1 MGKQQDYSTETASPS
16 EEIDL
21 IELAKKL
28 WNQRI
33 FILKVAGIAA
43 IVGLIVAFSIPKEFT
58 TTVKMAPE
66 GINTTKGGG
75 MADLAALAGFDL
87 GSSDNWEGINLTLY
101 PDVIMSTPFMV
112 ELSQIPVQGEKMDS
126 TLTLYD
132 YIDTQISSPWWSY
145 VFKFP
150 LKIIGWVTSLG
161 KEEEAEPSTL
171 NPYALSKKQSDILE
185 GLKSRIAISV
195 DKKTGVI
202 TASATTQD
210 PVVTATVADSM
221 VNKLQEYIYKYRTEK
236 AIRDLN
242 FTENLFEEAK
252 QNYYEAQRKWAT
264 AYDANRNIAKQSA
277 QVDLTRLQN
286 EQQLAFSVYNQMAQQ
301 LETAKIKV
309 QEQTPCVTII
319 EPASVPVKKSNAS
332 KLVILV
338 GFIFLGL
345 CVAVGK
351 ILLPDFF
358 VKKQNE
364 SIVPQ
369 EN

>member
-1 MGKQQDYSTETASPS
+1 M
-16 EEIDL
+16 
-21 IELAKKL
+21 
-28 WNQRI
+28 
-33 FILKVAGIAA
+33 
-43 IVGLIVAFSIPKEFT
+43 
-58 TTVKMAPE
+58 
-66 GINTTKGGG
+66 
-75 MADLAALAGFDL
+75 
-87 GSSDNWEGINLTLY
+87 
-101 PDVIMSTPFMV
+101 
-112 ELSQIPVQGEKMDS
+112 
-126 TLTLYD
+126 
-132 YIDTQISSPWWSY
+132 
-145 VFKFP
+145 
-150 LKIIGWVTSLG
+150 
-161 KEEEAEPSTL
+161 
-171 NPYALSKKQSDILE
+171 
-185 GLKSRIAISV
+185 
-195 DKKTGVI
+195 
-202 TASATTQD
+202 
-210 PVVTATVADSM
+210 
-221 VNKLQEYIYKYRTEK
+221 YKYRTEK
-236 AIRDLN
+236 AIRDLT
-242 FTENLFEEAK
+242 FTENLLEEAK

-364 SIVPQ
+364 NRVPQ

>member
-1 MGKQQDYSTETASPS
+1 MEKQQTYITDTNSSD
-16 EEIDL
+16 EIDL

-28 WNQRI
+28 WAQRV

-75 MADLAALAGFDL
+75 MADLAALAGFDI
-87 GSSDNWEGINLTLY
+87 GSSNNWEGINLTLY

-112 ELSQIPVQGEKMDS
+112 ELSQIPVQGADMDS
-126 TLTLYD
+126 TLTFYD

-145 VFKFP
+145 IFKLP
-150 LKIIGWVTSLG
+150 LKAVGWVASIG
-161 KEEEAEPSTL
+161 KEEESEPATI

-185 GLKSRIAISV
+185 DIKSRIAVSV

-210 PVVTATVADSM
+210 PIVTATVADSM

-236 AIRDLN
+236 AIRDLD
-242 FTENLFEEAK
+242 FTQNMFDEAK
-252 QNYYEAQRKWAT
+252 QNYHDAQRKWAE

-301 LETAKIKV
+301 LESAKIKV

-319 EPASVPVKKSNAS
+319 EPASIPVKKSNAS
-332 KLVILV
+332 KLVILI
-338 GFIFLGL
+338 GFIFLGG
-345 CVAVGK
+345 CIAVGK
-351 ILLPDFF
+351 ILLPDFLT
-358 VKKQNE
+358 KKRDENSISQE
-364 SIVPQ
+364 S
-369 EN
+369 